1 MNMQDIT
8 FVENEME
15 YTKDLNSPKTLAF
28 GIKNNFN
35 WWIISYGTHPCCYI
49 EIPECHKFFGRH
61 YDEISL
67 EVHGGLT
74 FSEPRL
80 HNVVSKN
87 AKSWY
92 IGWDYSHCNDYSVYI
107 EFGDLI
113 NSITKWTTN
122 MLIKEVE
129 KAIDYL

>member
-74 FSEPRL
+74 FQNRDSMML
-80 HNVVSKN
+80 FQKMLNLGILVGIIAIVTII
-87 AKSWY
+87 AY
-92 IGWDYSHCNDYSVYI
+92 ISNL
-107 EFGDLI
+107 E
-113 NSITKWTTN
+113 T
-122 MLIKEVE
+122 
-129 KAIDYL
+129 